1 MADLEAQVRAT
12 LADRAG
18 RLEGPLPYAAPPA
31 LVDAVAT
38 RAAQLHRRR
47 TLVRVGGAAAAVAVI
62 GLAAATLVRGPSVA
76 GPLGPAGSVTA
87 AATRTVDSGTA
98 TAAATRTVDSGTSG
112 DTSAQAAAEDR
123 IIRAALA
130 ADPAF
135 PAGWDPQ
142 SQAVFGCG
150 FYRVGVS
157 VSPVIP
163 FLNEP
168 ELERILQAARNAGAS
183 RAFSI
188 VLRLP
193 WEVSP
198 LFQQWLQQQLPERAE
213 RIMARVREMRGGKDN
228 DSRFGTRMTG
238 QGVWAQLLRQR
249 FDKAC
254 ARLGYQRERA
264 ELDVSRFR
272 PPARQAGQGQLF

>member
-87 AATRTVDSGTA
+87 TA
-98 TAAATRTVDSGTSG
+98 TATATRTVDSGTSG

-150 FYRVGVS
+150 FYRVGASADLTYRYVWANCSMFQGDTVVS
-157 VSPVIP
+157 GMSVPLWLHVRGSGESLEVLGHEIP
-163 FLNEP
+163 GDGTAYTADVRRLFPADLVDTFLGAP
-168 ELERILQAARNAGAS
+168 TTDIVRVAGALALRDAREQ
-183 RAFSI
+183 RAS
-188 VLRLP
+188 
-193 WEVSP
+193 
-198 LFQQWLQQQLPERAE
+198 A
-213 RIMARVREMRGGKDN
+213 A
-228 DSRFGTRMTG
+228 GTTPT
-238 QGVWAQLLRQR
+238 A
-249 FDKAC
+249 A
-254 ARLGYQRERA
+254 
-264 ELDVSRFR
+264 
-272 PPARQAGQGQLF
+272 P

>member
-87 AATRTVDSGTA
+87 TA
-98 TAAATRTVDSGTSG
+98 TATATRTVDSGTSG

-150 FYRVGVS
+150 FYRVGASADLTYRYVWANCSMFQGDTVVS
-157 VSPVIP
+157 GMSVPLWLHVRGSGESLEVLGHEIP
-163 FLNEP
+163 GDGTAYTADVRRLFPADLVDTFLGAPTTEIV
-168 ELERILQAARNAGAS
+168 RVAGALALRDAREQ
-183 RAFSI
+183 RAS
-188 VLRLP
+188 
-193 WEVSP
+193 
-198 LFQQWLQQQLPERAE
+198 A
-213 RIMARVREMRGGKDN
+213 A
-228 DSRFGTRMTG
+228 GTTPT
-238 QGVWAQLLRQR
+238 A
-249 FDKAC
+249 A
-254 ARLGYQRERA
+254 
-264 ELDVSRFR
+264 
-272 PPARQAGQGQLF
+272 P

>member
-112 DTSAQAAAEDR
+112 GTSAQAAAEDR

-150 FYRVGVS
+150 FYRVGASDDLTYRYFWANCSMFQGDTVVS
-157 VSPVIP
+157 GMSVPLWLHVRGSGESLEVLGHEIP
-163 FLNEP
+163 GDGTAYTADVRRLFPADLVDTFLGAP
-168 ELERILQAARNAGAS
+168 TTDMVKVAGALALRDAREQ
-183 RAFSI
+183 RAS
-188 VLRLP
+188 
-193 WEVSP
+193 
-198 LFQQWLQQQLPERAE
+198 A
-213 RIMARVREMRGGKDN
+213 A
-228 DSRFGTRMTG
+228 GTTPT
-238 QGVWAQLLRQR
+238 A
-249 FDKAC
+249 A
-254 ARLGYQRERA
+254 
-264 ELDVSRFR
+264 
-272 PPARQAGQGQLF
+272 P

>member
-87 AATRTVDSGTA
+87 TA
-98 TAAATRTVDSGTSG
+98 TATRTVDSGTSG

-150 FYRVGVS
+150 FYRVGASADLTYRYVWANCSMFQGDTVVS
-157 VSPVIP
+157 GMSVPLWLHVRGSGESLEVLGHEIP
-163 FLNEP
+163 GDGTAYTADVRRLFPADLVDTFLGAPTTEIV
-168 ELERILQAARNAGAS
+168 RVAGALALRDAREQ
-183 RAFSI
+183 RASAAGTT
-188 VLRLP
+188 P
-193 WEVSP
+193 TASP
-198 LFQQWLQQQLPERAE
+198 
-213 RIMARVREMRGGKDN
+213 
-228 DSRFGTRMTG
+228 
-238 QGVWAQLLRQR
+238 
-249 FDKAC
+249 
-254 ARLGYQRERA
+254 
-264 ELDVSRFR
+264 
-272 PPARQAGQGQLF
+272 

>member
-87 AATRTVDSGTA
+87 TA
-98 TAAATRTVDSGTSG
+98 TATRTVDSGTSG
-112 DTSAQAAAEDR
+112 GTSAQAAAEDR

-150 FYRVGVS
+150 FYRVGASADLTYRYVWANCSMFQGDTVVS
-157 VSPVIP
+157 GMSVPLWLHVRGSGESLEVLGHEIP
-163 FLNEP
+163 GDGTAYTADVRRLFPADLVDTFLGAP
-168 ELERILQAARNAGAS
+168 TTDMVKVAGALALRDAREQ
-183 RAFSI
+183 RAS
-188 VLRLP
+188 
-193 WEVSP
+193 
-198 LFQQWLQQQLPERAE
+198 A
-213 RIMARVREMRGGKDN
+213 A
-228 DSRFGTRMTG
+228 GTTPT
-238 QGVWAQLLRQR
+238 A
-249 FDKAC
+249 A
-254 ARLGYQRERA
+254 
-264 ELDVSRFR
+264 
-272 PPARQAGQGQLF
+272 P

>member
-1 MADLEAQVRAT
+1 VADLEAQVRAT

-87 AATRTVDSGTA
+87 TATATRTVDSATA
-98 TAAATRTVDSGTSG
+98 TATATATRTVDSGTSG

-150 FYRVGVS
+150 FYRVGASADLTYRYVWANCSMFQGDTVVS
-157 VSPVIP
+157 GMSVPLWLHVRGSGESLEVLGHEIP
-163 FLNEP
+163 GDGTAYTADVRRLFPADLVDTFLGAP
-168 ELERILQAARNAGAS
+168 TTDIVRVAGALALRDAREQ
-183 RAFSI
+183 RAS
-188 VLRLP
+188 
-193 WEVSP
+193 
-198 LFQQWLQQQLPERAE
+198 A
-213 RIMARVREMRGGKDN
+213 A
-228 DSRFGTRMTG
+228 GTTPT
-238 QGVWAQLLRQR
+238 A
-249 FDKAC
+249 A
-254 ARLGYQRERA
+254 
-264 ELDVSRFR
+264 
-272 PPARQAGQGQLF
+272 P

>member
-87 AATRTVDSGTA
+87 AATRTVDSGT
-98 TAAATRTVDSGTSG
+98 SG

-150 FYRVGVS
+150 FYRVGASDDLTYRYFWANCSMFQGDTVVS
-157 VSPVIP
+157 GMSVPLWLHVRGSGESLEVLGHEIP
-163 FLNEP
+163 GDGTAYTADVRRLFPADLVDTFLGAP
-168 ELERILQAARNAGAS
+168 TTDMVKVAGALALRDAREQ
-183 RAFSI
+183 RAS
-188 VLRLP
+188 
-193 WEVSP
+193 
-198 LFQQWLQQQLPERAE
+198 A
-213 RIMARVREMRGGKDN
+213 A
-228 DSRFGTRMTG
+228 GTTPT
-238 QGVWAQLLRQR
+238 A
-249 FDKAC
+249 A
-254 ARLGYQRERA
+254 
-264 ELDVSRFR
+264 
-272 PPARQAGQGQLF
+272 P

>member
-150 FYRVGVS
+150 FYRVGASDDLTYRYVWANCSMFQGDTVVS
-157 VSPVIP
+157 GMSVPLWLHVRGSGESLEVLGHEIP
-163 FLNEP
+163 GDGTAYTADVRRLFPADLVDTFLGAPTTEIV
-168 ELERILQAARNAGAS
+168 RVAGALALRDAREQ
-183 RAFSI
+183 RAS
-188 VLRLP
+188 
-193 WEVSP
+193 
-198 LFQQWLQQQLPERAE
+198 A
-213 RIMARVREMRGGKDN
+213 A
-228 DSRFGTRMTG
+228 GTTPT
-238 QGVWAQLLRQR
+238 A
-249 FDKAC
+249 A
-254 ARLGYQRERA
+254 
-264 ELDVSRFR
+264 
-272 PPARQAGQGQLF
+272 P

>member
-87 AATRTVDSGTA
+87 TA
-98 TAAATRTVDSGTSG
+98 TATRTVDSGTSG

-150 FYRVGVS
+150 FYRVGASADLTYRYVWANCSMFQGDTVVS
-157 VSPVIP
+157 GMSVPLWLHVRGSGESLEVLGHEIP
-163 FLNEP
+163 GDGTAYTADVRRLFPADLVDTFLGAP
-168 ELERILQAARNAGAS
+168 TTDIVRVAGALALRDAREQ
-183 RAFSI
+183 RAS
-188 VLRLP
+188 
-193 WEVSP
+193 
-198 LFQQWLQQQLPERAE
+198 A
-213 RIMARVREMRGGKDN
+213 A
-228 DSRFGTRMTG
+228 GTTPT
-238 QGVWAQLLRQR
+238 A
-249 FDKAC
+249 A
-254 ARLGYQRERA
+254 
-264 ELDVSRFR
+264 
-272 PPARQAGQGQLF
+272 P

>member
-87 AATRTVDSGTA
+87 TA
-98 TAAATRTVDSGTSG
+98 TATRTVDSGTSG

-150 FYRVGVS
+150 FYRVGASADLTYRYVWANCSMFQGDTVVS
-157 VSPVIP
+157 GMSVPLWLHVRGSGESLEVLGHEIP
-163 FLNEP
+163 GDGTAYTADVRRLFPADLVDTFLGAPTTEIV
-168 ELERILQAARNAGAS
+168 RVAGALALRDAREQ
-183 RAFSI
+183 RAS
-188 VLRLP
+188 
-193 WEVSP
+193 
-198 LFQQWLQQQLPERAE
+198 A
-213 RIMARVREMRGGKDN
+213 A
-228 DSRFGTRMTG
+228 GTTPT
-238 QGVWAQLLRQR
+238 A
-249 FDKAC
+249 A
-254 ARLGYQRERA
+254 
-264 ELDVSRFR
+264 
-272 PPARQAGQGQLF
+272 P

>member
-150 FYRVGVS
+150 FYRVG
-157 VSPVIP
+157 
-163 FLNEP
+163 
-168 ELERILQAARNAGAS
+168 AS
-183 RAFSI
+183 ADLTYRY
-188 VLRLP
+188 
-193 WEVSP
+193 
-198 LFQQWLQQQLPERAE
+198 
-213 RIMARVREMRGGKDN
+213 
-228 DSRFGTRMTG
+228 
-238 QGVWAQLLRQR
+238 VWANCSMFQGDTVVSGMSVPLWLHVRGSGESLEVLGHEIPGDGTAYTADVRRLFPADLVDTFLGAPTTDMVKVTGELALRDAREQR
-249 FDKAC
+249 AS
-254 ARLGYQRERA
+254 A
-264 ELDVSRFR
+264 
-272 PPARQAGQGQLF
+272 AGTTPTAAP

>member
-87 AATRTVDSGTA
+87 T
-98 TAAATRTVDSGTSG
+98 ATRTVDSGTSG

-150 FYRVGVS
+150 FYRVGASADLTYRYVWANCSMFQGDTVVS
-157 VSPVIP
+157 GMSVPLWLHVRGSGESLEVLGHEIP
-163 FLNEP
+163 GDGTAYTADVRRLFPADLVDTFLGAPTTEIV
-168 ELERILQAARNAGAS
+168 RVAGALALRDAREQ
-183 RAFSI
+183 RAS
-188 VLRLP
+188 
-193 WEVSP
+193 
-198 LFQQWLQQQLPERAE
+198 A
-213 RIMARVREMRGGKDN
+213 A
-228 DSRFGTRMTG
+228 GTTPT
-238 QGVWAQLLRQR
+238 A
-249 FDKAC
+249 A
-254 ARLGYQRERA
+254 
-264 ELDVSRFR
+264 
-272 PPARQAGQGQLF
+272 P

>member
-1 MADLEAQVRAT
+1 MCIRDS
-12 LADRAG
+12 
-18 RLEGPLPYAAPPA
+18 
-31 LVDAVAT
+31 
-38 RAAQLHRRR
+38 

-150 FYRVGVS
+150 FYRVGASDDLTYRYFWANCSMFQGDTVVS
-157 VSPVIP
+157 GMSVPLWLHVRGSGESLEVLGHEIP
-163 FLNEP
+163 GDGTAYTADVRRLFPADLVDTFLGAP
-168 ELERILQAARNAGAS
+168 TTDMVKVAGALALRDAREQ
-183 RAFSI
+183 RAS
-188 VLRLP
+188 
-193 WEVSP
+193 
-198 LFQQWLQQQLPERAE
+198 A
-213 RIMARVREMRGGKDN
+213 A
-228 DSRFGTRMTG
+228 GTTPT
-238 QGVWAQLLRQR
+238 A
-249 FDKAC
+249 A
-254 ARLGYQRERA
+254 
-264 ELDVSRFR
+264 
-272 PPARQAGQGQLF
+272 P

>member
-150 FYRVGVS
+150 FYRVGASDDLTYRYFWANCSMFQGDTVVS
-157 VSPVIP
+157 GMSVPLWLHVRGSGESLEVLGHEIP
-163 FLNEP
+163 GDGTAYTADVRRLFPADLVDTFLGAPTTEIV
-168 ELERILQAARNAGAS
+168 RVAGALALRDAREQ
-183 RAFSI
+183 RAS
-188 VLRLP
+188 
-193 WEVSP
+193 
-198 LFQQWLQQQLPERAE
+198 A
-213 RIMARVREMRGGKDN
+213 A
-228 DSRFGTRMTG
+228 GTTPT
-238 QGVWAQLLRQR
+238 A
-249 FDKAC
+249 A
-254 ARLGYQRERA
+254 
-264 ELDVSRFR
+264 
-272 PPARQAGQGQLF
+272 P

>member
-87 AATRTVDSGTA
+87 TA
-98 TAAATRTVDSGTSG
+98 TATRTVDSGTSG

-150 FYRVGVS
+150 FYRVGASDDLTYRYFWANCSMFQGDTVVS
-157 VSPVIP
+157 GMSVPLWLHVRGSGESLEVLGHEIP
-163 FLNEP
+163 GDGTAYTADVRRLFPADLVDTFLGAPTTEIV
-168 ELERILQAARNAGAS
+168 RVAGALALRDAREQ
-183 RAFSI
+183 RAS
-188 VLRLP
+188 
-193 WEVSP
+193 
-198 LFQQWLQQQLPERAE
+198 A
-213 RIMARVREMRGGKDN
+213 A
-228 DSRFGTRMTG
+228 GTTPT
-238 QGVWAQLLRQR
+238 A
-249 FDKAC
+249 A
-254 ARLGYQRERA
+254 
-264 ELDVSRFR
+264 
-272 PPARQAGQGQLF
+272 P

>member
-150 FYRVGVS
+150 FYRVGASDDLTYRYFWANCSMFQGDTVVS
-157 VSPVIP
+157 GMSVPLWLHVRGSGESLEVLGHEIP
-163 FLNEP
+163 GDGTAYTADVRRLFPADLVDTFLGAP
-168 ELERILQAARNAGAS
+168 TTDMVKVAGALALRDAREQ
-183 RAFSI
+183 RAS
-188 VLRLP
+188 
-193 WEVSP
+193 
-198 LFQQWLQQQLPERAE
+198 A
-213 RIMARVREMRGGKDN
+213 A
-228 DSRFGTRMTG
+228 GTTPT
-238 QGVWAQLLRQR
+238 A
-249 FDKAC
+249 A
-254 ARLGYQRERA
+254 
-264 ELDVSRFR
+264 
-272 PPARQAGQGQLF
+272 P

>member
-87 AATRTVDSGTA
+87 
-98 TAAATRTVDSGTSG
+98 TRTVDSGTSG

-150 FYRVGVS
+150 FYRVGASADLTYRYVWANCSMFQGDTVVS
-157 VSPVIP
+157 GMSVPLWLHVRGSGESLEVLGHEIP
-163 FLNEP
+163 GDGTAYTADVRRLFPADLVDTFLGAPTTEIV
-168 ELERILQAARNAGAS
+168 RVAGALALRDAREQ
-183 RAFSI
+183 RAS
-188 VLRLP
+188 
-193 WEVSP
+193 
-198 LFQQWLQQQLPERAE
+198 A
-213 RIMARVREMRGGKDN
+213 A
-228 DSRFGTRMTG
+228 GTTPT
-238 QGVWAQLLRQR
+238 A
-249 FDKAC
+249 A
-254 ARLGYQRERA
+254 
-264 ELDVSRFR
+264 
-272 PPARQAGQGQLF
+272 P

>member
-1 MADLEAQVRAT
+1 
-12 LADRAG
+12 
-18 RLEGPLPYAAPPA
+18 
-31 LVDAVAT
+31 
-38 RAAQLHRRR
+38 
-47 TLVRVGGAAAAVAVI
+47 VAVI

-150 FYRVGVS
+150 FYRVGASDDLTYRYFWANCSMFQGDTVVS
-157 VSPVIP
+157 GMSVPLWLHVRGSGESLEVLGHEIP
-163 FLNEP
+163 GDGTAYTADVRRLFPADLVDTFLGAP
-168 ELERILQAARNAGAS
+168 TTDMVKVAGALALRDAREQ
-183 RAFSI
+183 RAS
-188 VLRLP
+188 
-193 WEVSP
+193 
-198 LFQQWLQQQLPERAE
+198 A
-213 RIMARVREMRGGKDN
+213 A
-228 DSRFGTRMTG
+228 GTTPT
-238 QGVWAQLLRQR
+238 A
-249 FDKAC
+249 A
-254 ARLGYQRERA
+254 
-264 ELDVSRFR
+264 
-272 PPARQAGQGQLF
+272 P

>member
-87 AATRTVDSGTA
+87 TA
-98 TAAATRTVDSGTSG
+98 TATRTVDSGTSG

-150 FYRVGVS
+150 FYRVGASADLTYRYVWANCSMFQGDTVVS
-157 VSPVIP
+157 GMSVPLWLHVRGSGESLEVLGHEIP
-163 FLNEP
+163 GDGTAYTADVRRLFPADLVDTFLGAP
-168 ELERILQAARNAGAS
+168 TTDMVKVAGALALRDAREQ
-183 RAFSI
+183 RAS
-188 VLRLP
+188 
-193 WEVSP
+193 
-198 LFQQWLQQQLPERAE
+198 A
-213 RIMARVREMRGGKDN
+213 A
-228 DSRFGTRMTG
+228 GTTPT
-238 QGVWAQLLRQR
+238 A
-249 FDKAC
+249 A
-254 ARLGYQRERA
+254 
-264 ELDVSRFR
+264 
-272 PPARQAGQGQLF
+272 P